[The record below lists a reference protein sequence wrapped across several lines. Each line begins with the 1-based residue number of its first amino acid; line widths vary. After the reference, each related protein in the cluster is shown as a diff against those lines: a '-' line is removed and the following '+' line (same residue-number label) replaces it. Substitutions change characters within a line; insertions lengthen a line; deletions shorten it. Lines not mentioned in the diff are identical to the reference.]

1 MSSYITKSLK
11 IISDKLQETE
21 LYQRNEKIVIEDG
34 SKEINL
40 LINSYNNMVD
50 KLEESATILAQS
62 EREQA
67 WREMAKQVAHEIK
80 IL

>member
-1 MSSYITKSLK
+1 LYCLIFYRVILPNLLK

-67 WREMAKQVAHEIK
+67 WTRNG
-80 IL
+80 